1 MGQRVKKTK
10 RTKKKNS
17 KQFNQQF
24 KKRFFTRKSGLIW
37 LFTFIIL
44 IGMAIGILRIEK
56 RVSIYRGRIAEL
68 STEIRDLQREN
79 DDLEEQMN
87 NANSD
92 EYIERMARER
102 LGMVKKGEY
111 SLRESDQEVQQD
123 SSKDKDKN
131 KKKDSKA
138 KDSKNSSKD
147 SKTEDSQNSSKD
159 SEAKDSQNSSK
170 DSDGQQ

>member
-24 KKRFFTRKSGLIW
+24 KKRFFTKKSGVIW

-44 IGMAIGILRIEK
+44 IGMAIGFLRIEK
-56 RVSIYRGRIAEL
+56 RVSIYQSRIAEL
-68 STEIRDLQREN
+68 STEIQNLQREN
-79 DDLEEQMN
+79 EDLEEQMN

-111 SLRESDQEVQQD
+111 SLRESDQDVEQNSDKKETSKSKKTKD
-123 SSKDKDKN
+123 SSKDSN
-131 KKKDSKA
+131 K
-138 KDSKNSSKD
+138 
-147 SKTEDSQNSSKD
+147 
-159 SEAKDSQNSSK
+159 
-170 DSDGQQ
+170 QQ